1 MDQEDIKDVDLEE
14 DEDIEFTKKKKSKAV
29 GIDDDL
35 DGGIKD
41 PFDDEFIGDDEGFD
55 EEDGGFYLNG
65 DEEEADTWDDVYG
78 FKDEY
83 ES

>member
-41 PFDDEFIGDDEGFD
+41 PFDDEGWF
-55 EEDGGFYLNG
+55 EDNPL
-65 DEEEADTWDDVYG
+65 
-78 FKDEY
+78 
-83 ES
+83 